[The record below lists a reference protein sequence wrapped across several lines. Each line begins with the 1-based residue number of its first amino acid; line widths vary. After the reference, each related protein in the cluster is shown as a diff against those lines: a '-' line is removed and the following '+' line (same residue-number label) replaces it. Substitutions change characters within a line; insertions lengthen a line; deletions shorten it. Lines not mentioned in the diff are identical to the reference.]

1 MSGQFQVDTERIQ
14 AASGDIARISGE
26 IESQVGAMMS
36 RLTTLQ
42 DAWKGSASTQFQAV
56 VQQWQGT
63 QRQVQASLDSIG
75 SVLGAAGARYA
86 ETEAQAVAMF
96 SR

>member
-14 AASGDIARISGE
+14 AAAGDIARISGE
-26 IESQVGAMMS
+26 IESQVGAMMA
-36 RLTTLQ
+36 RLNALQ

-63 QRQVQASLDSIG
+63 QRQVQESLDSIG
-75 SVLGAAGARYA
+75 SVLGAAGVRYA
-86 ETEAQAVAMF
+86 ETEAAAVAMF
-96 SR
+96 SH